1 MSASVAAW
9 MFHSGCL
16 ARRDLRPGHPSRI
29 EAKKMNQR
37 DAERHPICPLE
48 RFPHFIRDLLN
59 FTIGEGFISDFKSRQ
74 KYMRSS
80 FATELVGK

>member
-1 MSASVAAW
+1 
-9 MFHSGCL
+9 
-16 ARRDLRPGHPSRI
+16 
-29 EAKKMNQR
+29 MNQR